1 MPGNTFRLKVS
12 GGRELDA
19 ALRALDR
26 KVSGKLSRQAMRA
39 GAKVALPEV
48 RKRAPKASGAMAASF
63 KVRAGKRRKGR
74 IAYQV
79 QTKAGDYKG
88 DTFYGAFV
96 SFGHRA
102 GPRKLGNARPLVP
115 ANPFIEA
122 AFKVKRQAMLDAV
135 VDTLRKGLT

>member
-48 RKRAPKASGAMAASF
+48 RKRAPKASG
-63 KVRAGKRRKGR
+63 